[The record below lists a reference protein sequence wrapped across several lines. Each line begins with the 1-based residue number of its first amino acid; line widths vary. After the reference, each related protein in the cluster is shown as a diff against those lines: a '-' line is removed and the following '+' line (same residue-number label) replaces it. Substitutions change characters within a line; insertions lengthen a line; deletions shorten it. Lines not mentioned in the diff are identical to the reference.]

1 MRIGIDI
8 DDTIV
13 NTSEM
18 CINYVKKLD
27 KKYGENIKD
36 IITDN
41 IKNPVVT
48 LFYDNYLYDVI
59 AHAKLKEDAVKV
71 INELY
76 RDNEIYFITAR
87 SERFIKDVDNMTK
100 NLLDSYNIKYNKII
114 TGAGKKAELCVENNI
129 DLLIDDSIKH
139 CNNLSNIGIDTL
151 LFNPINNKDIETNL
165 KRVYNWN
172 EVYDYV
178 NLHKSS

>member
-100 NLLDSYNIKYNKII
+100 NLLDSYNIKYNK
-114 TGAGKKAELCVENNI
+114 KAYI
-129 DLLIDDSIKH
+129 LI
-139 CNNLSNIGIDTL
+139 
-151 LFNPINNKDIETNL
+151 
-165 KRVYNWN
+165 
-172 EVYDYV
+172 
-178 NLHKSS
+178 

>member
-18 CINYVKKLD
+18 CINYLKKLD

-139 CNNLSNIGIDTL
+139 CTNLSNIGIDTL
-151 LFNPINNKDIETNL
+151 LFNSINNKDIETNL

>member
-36 IITDN
+36 IITDD

-139 CNNLSNIGIDTL
+139 CTNLSNIGIDTL
-151 LFNPINNKDIETNL
+151 LFNSINNKDIETNL

>member
-27 KKYGENIKD
+27 QKYGENIKD

-139 CNNLSNIGIDTL
+139 CTNLSNIGIDTL
-151 LFNPINNKDIETNL
+151 LFNSINNKDIETNL

>member
-139 CNNLSNIGIDTL
+139 CTNLSNIGIDTL
-151 LFNPINNKDIETNL
+151 LFNSINNKDIETNL

-172 EVYDYV
+172 EVYYYV

>member
-76 RDNEIYFITAR
+76 RDNEIYLITAR

-139 CNNLSNIGIDTL
+139 CTNLSNIGIDTL
-151 LFNPINNKDIETNL
+151 LFNSINNKDIETNL

>member
-13 NTSEM
+13 NTSEI

-139 CNNLSNIGIDTL
+139 CTNLSNIGIDTL
-151 LFNPINNKDIETNL
+151 LFNSINNKDIETNL

>member
-59 AHAKLKEDAVKV
+59 AHSKLKEDAVKV

-76 RDNEIYFITAR
+76 LDNEIYFITAR

-139 CNNLSNIGIDTL
+139 CTNLSNIGIDTL
-151 LFNPINNKDIETNL
+151 LFNSINNKDIETNL

>member
-1 MRIGIDI
+1 
-8 DDTIV
+8 
-13 NTSEM
+13 
-18 CINYVKKLD
+18 
-27 KKYGENIKD
+27 
-36 IITDN
+36 
-41 IKNPVVT
+41 
-48 LFYDNYLYDVI
+48 
-59 AHAKLKEDAVKV
+59 
-71 INELY
+71 
-76 RDNEIYFITAR
+76 
-87 SERFIKDVDNMTK
+87 MTK

-139 CNNLSNIGIDTL
+139 CTNLSNIGIDTL
-151 LFNPINNKDIETNL
+151 LFNSINNKDIETNL

>member
-76 RDNEIYFITAR
+76 CDNEIYFITAR

-139 CNNLSNIGIDTL
+139 CTNLSNIGIDTL
-151 LFNPINNKDIETNL
+151 LFNSINNKDIETNL

>member
-139 CNNLSNIGIDTL
+139 CTNLSNIGIDTL
-151 LFNPINNKDIETNL
+151 LFNSINNKDIETNL

-172 EVYDYV
+172 EVYNYV

>member
-129 DLLIDDSIKH
+129 DLLIDDTIKH
-139 CNNLSNIGIDTL
+139 CTNLSNIGIDTL
-151 LFNPINNKDIETNL
+151 LFNSINNKDIETNL

>member
-139 CNNLSNIGIDTL
+139 CTNLSNIGIDTL
-151 LFNPINNKDIETNL
+151 LFNSINNKDIETNL

-178 NLHKSS
+178 NLYKSS

>member
-114 TGAGKKAELCVENNI
+114 TGAGKKAEVCVENNI

-139 CNNLSNIGIDTL
+139 CTNLSNIGIDTL
-151 LFNPINNKDIETNL
+151 LFNSINNKDIETNL

>member
-139 CNNLSNIGIDTL
+139 CTNLSIIGIDTL
-151 LFNPINNKDIETNL
+151 LFNSINNKDIETNL

>member
-139 CNNLSNIGIDTL
+139 CTNLSNIGIDTL
-151 LFNPINNKDIETNL
+151 LFNSINNKDIETNL
-165 KRVYNWN
+165 KRVYNCN
-172 EVYDYV
+172 KVYDYV

>member
-139 CNNLSNIGIDTL
+139 CTNLSNIGIDTL
-151 LFNPINNKDIETNL
+151 LFNSINNKDIETNL

>member
-87 SERFIKDVDNMTK
+87 SERFIEDVDNMTK

-139 CNNLSNIGIDTL
+139 CTNLSNIGIDTL
-151 LFNPINNKDIETNL
+151 LFNSINNKDIETNL

>member
-59 AHAKLKEDAVKV
+59 AHAKLKEDAVRV

-139 CNNLSNIGIDTL
+139 CTNLSNIGIDTL
-151 LFNPINNKDIETNL
+151 LFNSINNKDIETNL

>member
-139 CNNLSNIGIDTL
+139 CTNLSNIGIDTL
-151 LFNPINNKDIETNL
+151 LFNSINNKDIETNL

-178 NLHKSS
+178 NLHKSL